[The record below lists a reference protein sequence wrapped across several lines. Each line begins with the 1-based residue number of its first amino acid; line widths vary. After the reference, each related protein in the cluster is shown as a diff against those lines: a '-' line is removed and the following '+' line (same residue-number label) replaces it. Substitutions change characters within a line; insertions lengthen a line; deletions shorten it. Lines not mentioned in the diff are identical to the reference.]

1 MKILVVNVS
10 LRPMSQEKLFPIG
23 LGYITTAIK
32 RAGFDFDIL
41 DIDCYRYS
49 DEYISNFLKDNE
61 YDIVCMGCM
70 VTGYKIIKSLAEQI
84 KEFYPKTK
92 NNRRQFSSLLLS
104 LIRFLLRR
112 K

>member
-32 RAGFDFDIL
+32 EPVFDFDIL

-49 DEYISNFLKDNE
+49 DEYISNF
-61 YDIVCMGCM
+61 
-70 VTGYKIIKSLAEQI
+70 
-84 KEFYPKTK
+84 
-92 NNRRQFSSLLLS
+92 
-104 LIRFLLRR
+104 
-112 K
+112 